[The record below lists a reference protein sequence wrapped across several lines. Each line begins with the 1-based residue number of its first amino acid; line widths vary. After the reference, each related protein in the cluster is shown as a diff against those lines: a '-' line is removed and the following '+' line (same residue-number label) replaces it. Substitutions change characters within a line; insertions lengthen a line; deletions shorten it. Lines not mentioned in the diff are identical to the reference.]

1 MVLWSLARTTW
12 SVGLPAVV
20 AHERHRGGNST
31 PLDIPVTIAVGGD
44 RSGPVTEVAGR
55 IRIAV
60 HGLLAA
66 RAHPHPLAE
75 REVGH
80 VATAAVMSLRRGK
93 PAVGNSQL
101 AAGPSPDPSR
111 RRRGLR

>member
-31 PLDIPVTIAVGGD
+31 PLDIPVTVAVGGD

-55 IRIAV
+55 VRIAV
-60 HGLLAA
+60 HGLLAPRA
-66 RAHPHPLAE
+66 RPYSLAY
-75 REVGH
+75 REVRH
-80 VATAAVMSLRRGK
+80 VDTACVSLRRGK
-93 PAVGNSQL
+93 PAVGN
-101 AAGPSPDPSR
+101 R
-111 RRRGLR
+111 

>member
-20 AHERHRGGNST
+20 AYERHRGGNST

-60 HGLLAA
+60 HQQPAL
-66 RAHPHPLAE
+66 RTHPDPL
-75 REVGH
+75 VQPKIGQ

-93 PAVGNSQL
+93 PAVGNS
-101 AAGPSPDPSR
+101 
-111 RRRGLR
+111 